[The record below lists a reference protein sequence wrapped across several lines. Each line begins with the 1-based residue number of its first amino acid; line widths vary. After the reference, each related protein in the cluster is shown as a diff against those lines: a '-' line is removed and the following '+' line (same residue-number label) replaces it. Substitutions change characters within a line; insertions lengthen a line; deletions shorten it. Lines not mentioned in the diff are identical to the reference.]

1 MQTIAYLKSALS
13 FGATLEGRDFIEKQM
28 ASESLAELINNVR
41 SAKDDKSK
49 KKFKQK
55 LPAVMLS
62 AYPTEE
68 TIAGAKEV
76 AKATKHRLA
85 IKRQME
91 NFKVTGFYQYDV
103 DHLKEELGM
112 TPEELDKRFFDEA
125 LPKLGWDAKERVV
138 MTFRTCSGNGWKAWI
153 KGTPGS
159 SIVEDKH
166 LIDEALGI
174 KADENVLDLCH
185 LCFLPSEK
193 CGDIFY
199 KNLALLFNDGTL
211 TLDYRVGA
219 EFKYSNQKTA
229 STSSSEVHPAKD
241 SDEKDKEPKTLPE
254 FFKGASYKDIVDVY
268 IQLKWGSRP
277 EEGER
282 NQKLFE
288 LAHVVAHIAD
298 NRPQWVYQVLAD
310 EAKAWGLE
318 EKEIKTTIES
328 ACKKPL
334 DTHTSKI
341 LQKAIVI
348 VQKRNGLTL
357 LVVQA
362 PELMADEMLPPV
374 VRILTSRVMFFQRA
388 AIATMMFTWLG
399 TYVRDLYI
407 RDVDGTVFE
416 NAAVSFCIGESS
428 VGKNILNILYKI
440 VCKRLITQTKESENV
455 QLKWNEDTNTADGEE
470 KKKPKRPTIPFP
482 VIDFNSTAAF
492 VRWALYN
499 NDKCQHT
506 QAIVHVNEFEQLY
519 QLVND
524 GGQINI
530 CTFIKQLFDRDEF
543 GAKRFTAGASNYTGP
558 TRVNITGAGTLAV
571 FKKMFRQAI
580 IDGTLGRAE
589 LPIMEQPED
598 WDGDFVYGELGKP
611 LEKELKPYIDKLVA
625 FTPER
630 DEDGDPIPLFI
641 PEAAELSKE
650 IIAYIKEYSAL
661 YEDGKVYKQYAF
673 RTNKMVYSK
682 MYLLY
687 ILNDM
692 KWDDS
697 FADFYRWNFHYSMY
711 CKMRLIGQMAKEQLE
726 ESAMDNYCRRK
737 SPLAALHSTFTR
749 QEAEKI
755 CKDYGVKKSLTDTLS
770 QWKNRKQITTEDG
783 QTFYKTEK
791 GKMVRDI

>member
-1 MQTIAYLKSALS
+1 MTNIVFQISARTQSAILVDRE
-13 FGATLEGRDFIEKQM
+13 FLEKCMGSDLVAETIEK
-28 ASESLAELINNVR
+28 VR
-41 SAKDDKSK
+41 SEVKALRK
-49 KKFKQK
+49 KKFKLN
-55 LPAVMLS
+55 LPAVMIG

-68 TIAGAKEV
+68 ALAEAKEV
-76 AKATKHRLA
+76 AKKTKHRPA

-91 NFKVTGFYQYDV
+91 NFQLTGFFQYDV

-112 TPEELDKRFFDEA
+112 TPEEFNKRFFDEA

-138 MTFRTCSGNGWKAWI
+138 MTFKTCSGDGWKAWI

-166 LIDEALGI
+166 KIDEALGI
-174 KADENVLDLCH
+174 KADENVLDKCH
-185 LCFLPSEK
+185 ICFLPSEK
-193 CGDIFY
+193 LGDIYY
-199 KNLALLFNDGTL
+199 KNLDILFNDEPLIT
-211 TLDYRVGA
+211 DYRVGE
-219 EFKYSNQKTA
+219 EFKYCNQKAA
-229 STSSSEVHPAKD
+229 STSSSAVHLVKD
-241 SDEKDKEPKTLPE
+241 SQKKDAASQPLPE
-254 FFKGASYKDIVDVY
+254 FFKNAKWQDIADAF
-268 IQLKWGSRP
+268 IQLKWGERP
-277 EEGER
+277 KEGER
-282 NQKLFE
+282 NAKLFD
-288 LAHVVAHIAD
+288 LAQAIAHITD
-298 NRPQWVYQVLAD
+298 NRPKWVYQVLAD
-310 EAKAWGLE
+310 EAKAWGLD

-334 DTHTSKI
+334 ETRTSKM
-341 LQKAIVI
+341 LEKAVVI
-348 VQKRNGLTL
+348 AQQRNMTSFVAL
-357 LVVQA
+357 A
-362 PELMADEMLPPV
+362 PELMKDEMLPPV

-388 AIATMMFTWLG
+388 PVATMMFTWLG

-407 RDVDGTVFE
+407 KDVDGTIFE
-416 NAAVSFCIGESS
+416 NASVSFCIGESS
-428 VGKNILNILYKI
+428 VGKNVLNILYKA
-440 VCKRLITQTKESENV
+440 VCERLINQTKDSENV

-482 VIDFNSTAAF
+482 VIDSNSTAAF

-499 NDKCQHT
+499 NDKCHHT

-524 GGQINI
+524 GGQFNI

-580 IDGTLGRAE
+580 IDGTLGRAD
-589 LPIMEQPED
+589 LLIMEQPED
-598 WDGDFVYGELGKP
+598 WDGDFVYGDLGKS
-611 LEKELKPYIDKLVA
+611 LKKELKPYIDKLVA

-630 DEDGDPIPLFI
+630 DEDGDTVPLFI

-650 IIAYIKEYSAL
+650 IIAYIKEYSTL
-661 YEDGKVYKQYAF
+661 YDDGKVYKQYAF
-673 RTNKMVYSK
+673 RTNKMVYNK
-682 MYLLY
+682 IYLLY

-692 KWDDS
+692 KWDNS
-697 FADFYRWNFHYSMY
+697 FADFYRWNFHYSMF
-711 CKMRLIGQMAKEQLE
+711 CKMRLVGQMAKVQLE

-737 SPLAALHSTFTR
+737 SPLAALPSTFTR

-755 CKDYGVKKSLTDTLS
+755 CKDYGVKDSLTDTLS
-770 QWKNRKQITTEDG
+770 RWKIRKQITTEDG
-783 QTFYKTEK
+783 QTFHKTEK

>member
-1 MQTIAYLKSALS
+1 MTNIVYLKSALS

-28 ASESLAELINNVR
+28 SSDSVAELINNVR
-41 SAKDDKSK
+41 SAKEDKSK

-62 AYPTEE
+62 AYPTDEA
-68 TIAGAKEV
+68 IAEAKEV
-76 AKATKHRLA
+76 TKTSKRRPS

-91 NFKVTGFYQYDV
+91 NFKLTGFFQYDV
-103 DHLKEELGM
+103 DHIKEELEM

-125 LPKLGWDAKERVV
+125 LPKLGWDAKERVA
-138 MTFRTCSGNGWKAWI
+138 MTFKTCSGDGWKAWI

-174 KADENVLDLCH
+174 KADENVLDKCH
-185 LCFLPSEK
+185 ICFLPSEK
-193 CGDIFY
+193 LGDIFY
-199 KNLALLFNDGTL
+199 KNLDLLFNDEPL
-211 TLDYRVGA
+211 ISDYRVGE
-219 EFKYSNQKTA
+219 EFKYCNQKVV
-229 STSSSEVHPAKD
+229 STSSVVDPHIKD
-241 SDEKDKEPKTLPE
+241 SQEKETEFKTLPE
-254 FFKGASYKDIVDVY
+254 FFKGAKWQDIVDAY
-268 IQLKWGSRP
+268 IQMKWGERP
-277 EEGER
+277 EKGER
-282 NQKLFE
+282 NAKLFE
-288 LAHVVAHIAD
+288 LAQAIAHITD
-298 NRPQWVYQVLAD
+298 NRPKWVYQVLAD
-310 EAKAWGLE
+310 EAKAWGLDE
-318 EKEIKTTIES
+318 AEIKSTIES

-334 DTHTSKI
+334 ETRTSKM
-341 LQKAIVI
+341 LEKAIVI
-348 VQKRNGLTL
+348 AQQRNMTSF
-357 LVVQA
+357 VVQA
-362 PELMADEMLPPV
+362 PELMEDEMLPPV

-388 AIATMMFTWLG
+388 PVATMLFTWLG

-407 RDVDGTVFE
+407 KDVDGTVFE
-416 NAAVSFCIGESS
+416 NASVSFCIGESS
-428 VGKNILNILYKI
+428 VGKNVLNILYKA
-440 VCKRLITQTKESENV
+440 VCERLINQTKDSENV

-482 VIDFNSTAAF
+482 VIDSNSTAAF

-499 NDKCQHT
+499 NDKCHHT

-524 GGQINI
+524 GGQFNI

-580 IDGTLGRAE
+580 IDGTLGRAD
-589 LPIMEQPED
+589 LLIMEQPEN
-598 WDGDFVYGELGKP
+598 WDGDFIYGELGKP
-611 LEKELKPYIDKLVA
+611 LKKELKPYIDKLVA

-630 DEDGDPIPLFI
+630 DEDGDSVPLFI

-661 YEDGKVYKQYAF
+661 YDDGKVYRQYAF
-673 RTNKMVYSK
+673 RTNKMVYNK

-697 FADFYRWNFHYSMY
+697 FADFYRWNFHYSMF
-711 CKMRLIGQMAKEQLE
+711 CKMRLVGQMAKVQLE

-737 SPLAALHSTFTR
+737 SPLAALPSTFTR

-755 CKDYGVKKSLTDTLS
+755 CKDYGVKDSLSDTLS
-770 QWKNRKQITTEDG
+770 RWKARKQITCDDG
-783 QTFYKTEK
+783 QTFHKTEK